1 MLSRNGGSL
10 LKHVAKVSGGWPQWP
25 WAARLWGVTAR
36 WLTFFT
42 AMTTVLGRSHF
53 TEGRCIGSMAHKG
66 SSLTNLLI
74 VGGKTPHGSECSDYR
89 SRKIPLQKEDS
100 KSPVQLKGQNFLHLR
115 DSPMNKPVKH
125 GLDLLNMKTTGL
137 KYNLARK
144 ERKCTE
150 EAK

>member
-1 MLSRNGGSL
+1 MKIPN
-10 LKHVAKVSGGWPQWP
+10 VNYYCPQEN
-25 WAARLWGVTAR
+25 
-36 WLTFFT
+36 
-42 AMTTVLGRSHF
+42 F
-53 TEGRCIGSMAHKG
+53 TEGHCLCNTAHKG

-74 VGGKTPHGSECSDYR
+74 VGEKTHRSKCSDYR

-100 KSPVQLKGQNFLHLR
+100 KSPVQLKGQNFLHLG

-150 EAK
+150 KAM